1 MEFYN
6 NVVFIPKYH
15 QINISIKDN
24 KVILTDQWDPLID
37 FMDIIDNELVEKNRK
52 IVINST
58 KS

>member
-1 MEFYN
+1 MLYS
-6 NVVFIPKYH
+6 Y

-37 FMDIIDNELVEKNRK
+37 FMNIIDNELVEKNRK